1 MVYGLE
7 KFKEYFEDYTNYY
20 VLIGGT
26 ACDILMDE
34 LGVPFRATKDLDI
47 VLIVEVLDHSF
58 GERFWEFIEDGEY
71 ENRESGGEDKQFY
84 RFTKPKKPGYPIMI
98 ELFSRKPYNLN
109 LKFQDGLTPIHID
122 DSILSLSAILL
133 DDGYYDIL
141 LNSRMVINGYPIV
154 EIEAIILFKIK
165 AWLDK
170 KERQDR
176 GEQIDSRDIRKHK
189 NDIFRLLVNVL
200 PSSKMEIS
208 EGIKEDIRL
217 FVGLINKDRPDLKN
231 LGIRGTSFE
240 DIMDLLVNI
249 YLL

>member
-1 MVYGLE
+1 M
-7 KFKEYFEDYTNYY
+7 
-20 VLIGGT
+20 
-26 ACDILMDE
+26 
-34 LGVPFRATKDLDI
+34 
-47 VLIVEVLDHSF
+47 LDHSF
-58 GERFWEFIEDGEY
+58 GEKFWEFIEDGEY

-84 RFTKPKKPGYPIMI
+84 RFTKPKKPGYPKMI
-98 ELFSRKPYNLN
+98 ELFSRKPYSFN

-133 DDGYYDIL
+133 DDNYYDIL
-141 LNSRMVINGYPIV
+141 LNSRMEVNGYPII

-176 GEQIDSRDIRKHK
+176 GEHIDSRDIKKHK
-189 NDIFRLLVNVL
+189 NNIFRLLVNVL

-208 EGIKEDIRL
+208 EGIKEDISL
-217 FVGLINKDRPDLKN
+217 FVELIDKDRPDLKN

-249 YLL
+249 YL